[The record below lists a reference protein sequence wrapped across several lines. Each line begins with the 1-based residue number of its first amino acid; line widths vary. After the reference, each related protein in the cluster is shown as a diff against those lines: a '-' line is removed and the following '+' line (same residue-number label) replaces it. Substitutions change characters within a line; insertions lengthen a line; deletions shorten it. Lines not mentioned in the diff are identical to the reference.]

1 MQFYIF
7 CPLFF
12 SGVGLHLSD
21 VSAISDVGLNN
32 DLNVDDTTNMSSW
45 SVAGF
50 PNESTYKNKTISETK
65 LGNSTLGN
73 NSDLTVTSADIFLD
87 NCKVRYTDIP
97 LLSLPLWYFRYFW
110 NLISFYVPTF
120 CW

>member
-1 MQFYIF
+1 M
-7 CPLFF
+7 
-12 SGVGLHLSD
+12 SD

-97 LLSLPLWYFRYFW
+97 LLSLPL
-110 NLISFYVPTF
+110 
-120 CW
+120 